1 MNKLSRRNFLG
12 VLAVPAAAAA
22 GSRVLSEPA
31 AGDERSEEQFWSA
44 LRGQFLIP
52 AGETFFNTCTLGA
65 MPRPV
70 VDALIQHLRTS
81 QATLA
86 HWDYRP
92 EKPDWF
98 SGYRPE
104 LELRRKLAAVINADA
119 EEVALT
125 QNATFGMNFLANGV
139 NLKPGDEIL
148 ATDQEHPGGRCGW
161 ELRAKRH
168 GVVWKPLPIGAS
180 PDEIVETFAR
190 AITARTCVLAIPH
203 VTSALGIVM
212 PVKRLSALAR
222 ERGVLSF
229 IDGAQS
235 VGQLRVDVRDLGCDA
250 YYSSPHKWLLAPP
263 GSGFLYVRRDRLP
276 LVWTTL
282 ASSQWDN
289 QKDGAYRL
297 MQYGTGN
304 LSLLK
309 GFEAALDFH
318 QRLGSARIEQRILA
332 LANRL
337 RAGLQ
342 AIEGV
347 AIHSR
352 LHPELLGATT
362 NWGIRGL
369 TGQQV
374 MDELWTRERIRVRA
388 TGEGVRQC
396 CHIYNSP
403 SDVDRTLEGARSLAA
418 GGTKRPSGPARS

>member
-22 GSRVLSEPA
+22 RSPILPDPPP
-31 AGDERSEEQFWSA
+31 DERSEEQFWSA
-44 LRGQFLIP
+44 LREQFVIP

-70 VDALIQHLRTS
+70 LDAVTQHLRTS

-104 LELRRKLAAVINADA
+104 LELRRKLAAAINADA

-139 NLKPGDEIL
+139 DLKPGDEIL

-161 ELRAKRH
+161 ELRAKRD
-168 GVVWKPLPIGAS
+168 GAVWKPLPIGNS

-190 AITARTCVLAIPH
+190 AMTPRTRVLAIPH
-203 VTSALGIVM
+203 ITSALGIVM

-222 ERGVLSF
+222 ERGVLCF
-229 IDGAQS
+229 IDGAQA
-235 VGQLRVDVRDLGCDA
+235 VGQLRLDVRALGCDA

-263 GSGFLYVRRDRLP
+263 GSGFLYVERNRLP

-289 QKDGAYRL
+289 PKDGAFRL

-309 GFEAALDFH
+309 GFEAAVDFH
-318 QRLGSARIEQRILA
+318 QRLGSERIERRIVG

-337 RAGLQ
+337 RGGLQ
-342 AIEGV
+342 AIEGAV
-347 AIHSR
+347 IYSR
-352 LHPELLGATT
+352 LHPELAGATT

-369 TGQQV
+369 SGQQI
-374 MDELWTRERIRVRA
+374 MDEMWARERIRVRGV
-388 TGEGVRQC
+388 GEGVRQC

-403 SDVDRTLEGARSLAA
+403 ADVDRTLEVARALAQTGFKKAGAKSA
-418 GGTKRPSGPARS
+418 